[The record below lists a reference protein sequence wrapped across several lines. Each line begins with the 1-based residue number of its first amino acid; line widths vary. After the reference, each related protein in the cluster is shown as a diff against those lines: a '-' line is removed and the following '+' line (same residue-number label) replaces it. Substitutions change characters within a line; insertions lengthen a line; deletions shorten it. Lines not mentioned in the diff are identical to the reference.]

1 MSEHVTNWKINGK
14 DFSLRELKIREAD
27 RIQKLFS
34 AQENNLTASS
44 EAAEEFITTVLVD
57 EAGHQAT
64 AEDFKEMTGSQI
76 IEVIKSFF
84 LAQMKLVS
92 DSKSFFNDLM
102 NSIKSQ

>member
-34 AQENNLTASS
+34 AQANNLTASN
-44 EAAEEFITTVLVD
+44 EAAEEFIRTVLVD
-57 EAGHQAT
+57 EAGQQAT

-84 LAQMKLVS
+84 LAQMKLVA
-92 DSKSFFNDLM
+92 DSKSFFSDLM
-102 NSIKSQ
+102 NSIK